1 MAQADPADI
10 RRAPAPAASSS
21 GTRGAR
27 TRRTIVMAATR
38 RFAADGFDET
48 TLVDV
53 AADAGVSGPTVAFH
67 FGSKSGLLV
76 AVINAHYEGL
86 MAQIDEVVS
95 APSSPAERL
104 VAFARYWVRPWDND
118 LYGVFVAYGGWRM
131 TDSESGVAL
140 RENNRRLTRV
150 FERLVD
156 DLKADGTLRTGVS
169 THLVRDAFFG
179 TVEHVQRGQLH
190 AKHPFDSD
198 QIADE
203 VLDLVLRGARATP
216 TASAGERP
224 SLAAIDRKLDLLLAR
239 LDTDPLPDSGAP

>member
-1 MAQADPADI
+1 MAKLEPRDTP
-10 RRAPAPAASSS
+10 RAIVRDASTAE
-21 GTRGAR
+21 TRGAR
-27 TRRTIVMAATR
+27 TRRAIVVAATR
-38 RFAADGFDET
+38 RFARDGFEET

-86 MAQIDEVVS
+86 MAQIDEVIN

-118 LYGVFVAYGGWRM
+118 LYGVFVAYGGWRL

-156 DLKADGTLRTGVS
+156 DLKADGTLRADVP

-179 TVEHVQRGQLH
+179 TVEHVQRGHLH
-190 AKHPFDSD
+190 ARRPFDSD
-198 QIADE
+198 RVADQI
-203 VLDLVLRGARATP
+203 LDLILRGARPAPAVAVTD
-216 TASAGERP
+216 ERP
-224 SLAAIDRKLDLLLAR
+224 ALATIDRKLDLLLAR
-239 LDTDPLPDSGAP
+239 LPTDPGAP